1 MNDRDPE
8 AATREEVQEEA
19 DAAGE
24 DPVTSREAME
34 QDLMSEGDSEAGEG
48 VGDEMP

>member
-8 AATREEVQEEA
+8 AATREEVREEA

-24 DPVTSREAME
+24 DPVTRREGIE
-34 QDLMSEGDSEAGEG
+34 QDLMAEGDSEAGED

>member
-1 MNDRDPE
+1 MSDRDPE
-8 AATREEVQEEA
+8 AATRQEVQEDAE
-19 DAAGE
+19 AAGE

-34 QDLMSEGDSEAGEG
+34 QDLMAEGDSEAGED